1 MNNMSTAIGNS
12 YTGKYPLLKGQL
24 IYVPPQVTDREL
36 TFEFGRNFDASKVAP
51 LEWGQNLSPEFVTAA
66 ESSADYREFSARMLD
81 ELERNTD
88 IAKAYTRAF
97 HKQRAQNERYASE
110 YELQDDGTY
119 KYIGPENEIFNADG
133 SFKPNGWFR
142 ARVDGK
148 YGLIHESGFKK
159 TTTPQPPTP
168 VVPSVTTPIPP
179 EETPLTPEG
188 NSNNT
193 FPKNP
198 TTPIAPFK
206 RSVWT
211 DWIPALSEYF
221 TNKRANRRDAE
232 EQKKM
237 KFPLYMPKEKNAI
250 KTDAYLQ
257 RQLLEK
263 QKQEVLARTGQQQTS
278 NADLNTAIWNQA
290 EGIVD
295 KYSDRQAQLQSAE
308 YQKTSDDVVKASN
321 YNTAQRVDTANLN
334 LKSLAAGDNNIIN
347 ANRRQIAKDAANF
360 NNLVDSL
367 YTDYGKWKHDQR
379 LSDLRKKMS
388 LAEGDLRLQDAELSK
403 IKAEQTDPSR
413 WSQLSNFAVA
423 LTQNPEGFT
432 EEEKNLLNKYP
443 NPEVGLQS
451 DPAYR
456 NLILSR
462 LQTGQDAVSVR
473 WRAAWEEQKNL
484 RLEQYNAARQN
495 LWSNYHR
502 QAADKDAIIDNQ
514 IFDYVPGGRRSSLM
528 SYKDGGKL
536 KLLRE
541 IANNNQKARKQH
553 DENFRE
559 AQKRA
564 QKELR
569 AQLDALDE
577 EQLLLLKAVFK

>member
-1 MNNMSTAIGNS
+1 MSTIIGNS
-12 YTGKYPLLKGQL
+12 YTGGSPLLTLPL
-24 IYVPPQVTDREL
+24 IYEPPQITDREL
-36 TFEFGRNFDASKVAP
+36 TFEFGRNFEASKAAP
-51 LEWGQNLSPEFVTAA
+51 LEWGQDLSPEFVEAA
-66 ESSADYREFSARMLD
+66 ESSADYREFTARMLD
-81 ELERNTD
+81 QLERNTD
-88 IAKAYTRAF
+88 IAKAYTKEF
-97 HKQRAQNERYASE
+97 HRRRAQNERYAGE
-110 YELQDDGTY
+110 YEQQEDGTY

-133 SFKPNGWFR
+133 SFKPSGWYR
-142 ARVDGK
+142 ARTDGK

-159 TTTPQPPTP
+159 TTTPEPPTP
-168 VVPSVTTPIPP
+168 VVPSVPTPIPP
-179 EETPLTPEG
+179 EETPLTPER
-188 NSNNT
+188 NPNNP

-198 TTPIAPFK
+198 TATITPFK

-232 EQKKM
+232 EQKKI
-237 KFPLYMPKEKNAI
+237 KFPLYMPKEKYAI

-263 QKQEVLARTGQQQTS
+263 QKQEVLTRAGQQQTS
-278 NADLNTAIWNQA
+278 NADLNTATWNQA
-290 EGIVD
+290 EGVVD

-308 YQKTSDDVVKASN
+308 YQKTSDDVVKAAN
-321 YNTAQRVDTANLN
+321 YNIAQRVDTANLN
-334 LKSLAAGDNNIIN
+334 LKSLAAAHNNIIN
-347 ANRRQIAKDAANF
+347 ANRRQIAKDATNF
-360 NNLVDSL
+360 NNLIDSL

-379 LSDLRKKMS
+379 LSDLRRKMH
-388 LAEGDLRLQDAELSK
+388 LAEGDLRIQDAELSR

-456 NLILSR
+456 DLIISR

-484 RLEQYNAARQN
+484 RLEQYNTARQN
-495 LWSNYHR
+495 LWANYYR
-502 QAADKDAIIDNQ
+502 QTADKDAIIDNQ
-514 IFDYVPGGRRSSLM
+514 IFDYTPGGRRSSLM

-541 IANNNQKARKQH
+541 IVNNNQKARKQH

>member
-1 MNNMSTAIGNS
+1 MSTVTGNQQ
-12 YTGKYPLLKGQL
+12 TLT
-24 IYVPPQVTDREL
+24 TDREL
-36 TFEFGRNFDASKVAP
+36 NFEFNQNYQPSVTAS
-51 LEWGQNLSPEFVTAA
+51 LEWRRDMTTDQVEAIENSDDYNEFTN
-66 ESSADYREFSARMLD
+66 RMLA
-81 ELERNTD
+81 ELQGNTD
-88 IAKAYTRAF
+88 IAKAYTTAF
-97 HKQRAQNERYASE
+97 HTRRAQNPKYSAE
-110 YELQDDGTY
+110 YQKQTDGTY
-119 KYIGPENEIFNADG
+119 LYVGGENDVFKANGE
-133 SFKPNGWFR
+133 FKPDGWLA
-142 ARVDGK
+142 ARTDGK
-148 YGLIHESGFKK
+148 YGLIHEFGFKM
-159 TTTPQPPTP
+159 PTD
-168 VVPSVTTPIPP
+168 
-179 EETPLTPEG
+179 ETPLTPDPVDP
-188 NSNNT
+188 NSP
-193 FPKNP
+193 FPNNP
-198 TTPIAPFK
+198 TAPIAPFK
-206 RSVWT
+206 RSRWT

-232 EQKKM
+232 QQKKM
-237 KFPLYMPKEKNAI
+237 KFPLYMPKEKHAI

-263 QKQEVLARTGQQQTS
+263 QKQEVLARAGQQQTS
-278 NADLNTAIWNQA
+278 NADLNIAIWNQA
-290 EGIVD
+290 EGVVD

-308 YQKTSDDVVKASN
+308 YQKTSDDVVKAAN
-321 YNTAQRVDTANLN
+321 YNIAQRVDTANLN
-334 LKSLAAGDNNIIN
+334 LKSLSAAHNNIIN
-347 ANRRQIAKDAANF
+347 ANRRQIAKDATNF
-360 NNLVDSL
+360 NNLIDSL

-379 LSDLRKKMS
+379 LSDLRRKMH
-388 LAEGDLRLQDAELSK
+388 LAEGELRMQDAELSRV
-403 IKAEQTDPSR
+403 KAEQTDPSR

-432 EEEKNLLNKYP
+432 TEEKNLLNKYP

-456 NLILSR
+456 NLIISR

-473 WRAAWEEQKNL
+473 WRAAWEVQKNR
-484 RLEQYNAARQN
+484 RLEQYNAARQD
-495 LWSNYHR
+495 LWANYHR
-502 QAADKDAIIDNQ
+502 QTADKDAIIDNQ

>member
-1 MNNMSTAIGNS
+1 MAINIPMPTLTSPSTVRIPSVS
-12 YTGKYPLLKGQL
+12 Y
-24 IYVPPQVTDREL
+24 YVPPQITDREL
-36 TFEFGRNFDASKVAP
+36 TFEFGRNFEASKVAP
-51 LEWGQNLSPEFVTAA
+51 LEWGQDLSDAFVTAA

-88 IAKAYTRAF
+88 IAKAYTREF
-97 HKQRAQNERYASE
+97 HKRRAQNERYSSE
-110 YELQDDGTY
+110 YQLQDDGTY

-142 ARVDGK
+142 ARTDGK

-159 TTTPQPPTP
+159 TPTPQPPEP
-168 VVPSVTTPIPP
+168 VVPPVGPPPIPP
-179 EETPLTPEG
+179 EDTPLTPEG
-188 NSNNT
+188 NPNNP

-198 TTPIAPFK
+198 TAPIAPFK
-206 RSVWT
+206 RSIWT

-237 KFPLYMPKEKNAI
+237 KFPLYMPKEKHAI

-263 QKQEVLARTGQQQTS
+263 QKQEVLTRAGQQQTS

-290 EGIVD
+290 EGVVD

-308 YQKTSDDVVKASN
+308 YQKTSDDVVKAAN

-334 LKSLAAGDNNIIN
+334 LKSLAASHNNIIN

-360 NNLVDSL
+360 NSLVDSL

-379 LSDLRKKMS
+379 LSDLRRKMN

-451 DPAYR
+451 DPSYR
-456 NLILSR
+456 NLIISR

-473 WRAAWEEQKNL
+473 WRAAWEEQKNI

-502 QAADKDAIIDNQ
+502 QTADKDAIIDNQ

-541 IANNNQKARKQH
+541 IANNNQKAKKQH

-577 EQLLLLKAVFK
+577 EQLFLLKAAFK

>member
-1 MNNMSTAIGNS
+1 MAIKIPQIPS
-12 YTGKYPLLKGQL
+12 AAY
-24 IYVPPQVTDREL
+24 YVPPQITDREL
-36 TFEFGRNFDASKVAP
+36 TFEFGRNFEASKVAP
-51 LEWGQNLSPEFVTAA
+51 LEWGQDLSPEFVEAA
-66 ESSADYREFSARMLD
+66 ENSADYREFSARMLD

-88 IAKAYTRAF
+88 IAKAYTREF
-97 HKQRAQNERYASE
+97 HKQRAQNQHYASE

-119 KYIGPENEIFNADG
+119 KYIGPENDIFNADG

-142 ARVDGK
+142 ARTDGK
-148 YGLIHESGFKK
+148 YGLIHESGFKR
-159 TTTPQPPTP
+159 TATPRPSTP
-168 VVPSVTTPIPP
+168 VVPPIDTP

-188 NSNNT
+188 NPNNP

-198 TTPIAPFK
+198 TTPISPFK

-221 TNKRANRRDAE
+221 TNKRAIRRNAE

-237 KFPLYMPKEKNAI
+237 KFPLYMPKEKHAI

-263 QKQEVLARTGQQQTS
+263 QKQEVLTRAGQQQTS

-308 YQKTSDDVVKASN
+308 YQKTSDDVIKAAN

-334 LKSLAAGDNNIIN
+334 LRSLAAGHNNIIN
-347 ANRRQIAKDAANF
+347 ANRKQIAKDAANF
-360 NNLVDSL
+360 NSLVDSL

-379 LSDLRKKMS
+379 LSDLRRKLN
-388 LAEGDLRLQDAELSK
+388 LAEGDLRLQDAKLSK

-456 NLILSR
+456 NLIISR

-495 LWSNYHR
+495 LWSNYQR
-502 QAADKDAIIDNQ
+502 QTADKDAIIDNQ

-541 IANNNQKARKQH
+541 IQNNNQKARKQH
-553 DENFRE
+553 DENFKE

-577 EQLLLLKAVFK
+577 EQLFLLKAAFK

>member
-1 MNNMSTAIGNS
+1 MATISSTTDPI
-12 YTGKYPLLKGQL
+12 TGR
-24 IYVPPQVTDREL
+24 DL
-36 TFEFGRNFDASKVAP
+36 TIEFNQNYEPSITTS
-51 LEWGQNLSPEFVTAA
+51 LEWRRDLTTDQVRAIEK
-66 ESSADYREFSARMLD
+66 SANYREFTNRMLA
-81 ELERNTD
+81 ELRGNTD
-88 IAKAYTRAF
+88 TAKTYTTEF
-97 HKQRAQNERYASE
+97 HKRRAQNPKYSSE
-110 YELQDDGTY
+110 YQLQDDGTY
-119 KYIGPENEIFNADG
+119 LYTGGENDIFKANG
-133 SFKPNGWFR
+133 EFKPDGWLT
-142 ARVDGK
+142 ARTDGK
-148 YGLIHESGFKK
+148 YGLIHEFGFSEASDPVSP
-159 TTTPQPPTP
+159 TDEHPMTPNP
-168 VVPSVTTPIPP
+168 VDP
-179 EETPLTPEG
+179 
-188 NSNNT
+188 NSP
-193 FPKNP
+193 FPNNP
-198 TTPIAPFK
+198 TAPIAPFK
-206 RSVWT
+206 RSRWT

-237 KFPLYMPKEKNAI
+237 KFPLYMPKERHAI

-263 QKQEVLARTGQQQTS
+263 QKQEVLARARQQQTS

-308 YQKTSDDVVKASN
+308 YQKTSEDVVKANN

-334 LKSLAAGDNNIIN
+334 LKSLAAAHNNIIN
-347 ANRRQIAKDAANF
+347 ANRRQIAKDATNF

-379 LSDLRKKMS
+379 LSDLKRKLN
-388 LAEGDLRLQDAELSK
+388 LADGDLRQQ
-403 IKAEQTDPSR
+403 KADLLRVKTEETDPAR
-413 WSQLSNFAVA
+413 WNQLPNFAVA
-423 LTQNPEGFT
+423 LTKDPQGFT
-432 EEEKNLLNKYP
+432 DEEKNLLNKYSK
-443 NPEVGLQS
+443 PEVGLQS

-456 NLILSR
+456 NLIISR
-462 LQTGQDAVSVR
+462 LQTGQDAVSIK
-473 WRAAWEEQKNL
+473 WRAAWEEHKNL
-484 RLEQYNAARQN
+484 RLEQYNAARQD
-495 LWSNYHR
+495 LWANYQR
-502 QAADKDAIIDNQ
+502 QMADKDAIIDNQ